1 MLKKLIGAIHK
12 YVRFVYLVSLIGALI
27 WFTLIWFIWLDV
39 EGFFQWLGIS
49 SVPSTSL
56 KYALIILILIISYVF
71 LKNYMRLNRVFR
83 PMIEF
88 LELTKGPPLRLIS
101 LISLIGGL
109 IWIIWLNAEDFF
121 QRLGIPS
128 ILSTSLK
135 YALITLI
142 FVVSL
147 IFFALVLTL
156 MFSLERRVRILAR
169 SYTEDDEL
177 IIFLKSEIKEWLTI
191 ILNLVNNLPTE
202 SGKKYTNIQL
212 DKIEY
217 EISNKGRY
225 LESLV
230 SEVSNYL
237 QVSKESVEELIGI
250 KVGVE
255 QQIAKAIIYNYK
267 KIQED
272 IEALSGPAIDAN
284 GELIDYF
291 ENEILEK
298 INDIQTQKQLLNTQI
313 KWIEQLEK
321 QQGNIKGILKI
332 IKEASTG
339 KAIVLLVE
347 LLKTAKNPEQL
358 KFLIQAVNS
367 RVGYKLSELLGFK
380 LKLKSPYLFSWDE
393 IPENDYRGLIEF
405 LEQNY
410 GIAWVKQAKIESID
424 YGKAIK
430 ISTIENSLLLRLND
444 EKIKTNLKIDDNR
457 AYGFIVKTENGKQK
471 IYKSYLETGLTWY
484 EEPIRS
490 LVSIEEFLKR
500 FDRLRNKSLKKN
512 LLKNFNDY
520 ERIDYSQISIALSFG
535 YSAVLARI
543 LQNIIDEARKAGK
556 SNELRIMIIKSE
568 GFKNITKIENTFPSG
583 EELLRDE
590 LISKF
595 PDIPDLKD
603 RFTIFPIETI
613 KEKNMEGQ
621 INKIFIGIES
631 INISGNVVHPR
642 GGTNTIRYLKEKN
655 PNVKVYA
662 FGETYKVQDFDDFH
676 IDYTKL
682 SMLEG
687 NKFIDCIVTDH
698 EVHMRNAGEWNL
710 YCCMKHWI
718 DQLNRS
724 LSGCKVLEGFQIR
737 LQPPTKKKKIENN

>member
-1 MLKKLIGAIHK
+1 MLEKLIDAIRK
-12 YVRFVYLVSLIGALI
+12 YERFVYLVALLGALI
-27 WFTLIWFIWLDV
+27 WFTLIWFIWLDA
-39 EGFFQWLGIS
+39 EDFFRLIGVS
-49 SVPSTSL
+49 SFLITSS
-56 KYALIILILIISYVF
+56 KYILIIFILIVSYVF
-71 LKNYMRLNRVFR
+71 LKNYIQLNRVFR

-109 IWIIWLNAEDFF
+109 IWFIWSNAEDFF

-128 ILSTSLK
+128 ILSISLK
-135 YALITLI
+135 YGLITLI
-142 FVVSL
+142 FVISL
-147 IFFALVLTL
+147 IFFALVITL
-156 MFSLERRVRILAR
+156 MFSLERRVRVLAR

-177 IIFLKSEIKEWLTI
+177 IIFLKSEVKEWLTM
-191 ILNLVNNLPTE
+191 ILDIVNNLPTK
-202 SGKKYTNIQL
+202 SGKKYTKSQL
-212 DKIEY
+212 KKIEY

-225 LESLV
+225 LEYLV
-230 SEVSNYL
+230 SEVSYYL

-272 IEALSGPAIDAN
+272 IETLNIIRPNHEFS
-284 GELIDYF
+284 DYF

-298 INDIQTQKQLLNTQI
+298 INDIQTNKQLLNTQI

-321 QQGNIKGILKI
+321 QQGNIKDILKI

-339 KAIVLLVE
+339 KAIVLLAE
-347 LLKTAKNPEQL
+347 LLITAKKPEQL

-393 IPENDYRGLIEF
+393 IQENNYRCLKEF
-405 LEQNY
+405 LEQNC
-410 GIAWVKQAKIESID
+410 GIDWVKKAKIESND
-424 YGKAIK
+424 DDKAIR
-430 ISTIENSLLLRLND
+430 ISDEKNSFSLRLND
-444 EKIKTNLKIDDNR
+444 EKIKTNLIINDNR
-457 AYGFIVKTENGKQK
+457 VDEFIVKTENGKQK
-471 IYKSYLETGLTWY
+471 VYKSYLETELTWY
-484 EEPIRS
+484 EEPVKNLLLIQ
-490 LVSIEEFLKR
+490 EFLKR
-500 FDRLRNKSLKKN
+500 FDRLRNTSLKKN
-512 LLKNFNDY
+512 LLQNFNDY
-520 ERIDYSQISIALSFG
+520 EHIEYSQISIALSFG

-543 LQNIIDEARKAGK
+543 LQNIIEKARNVGK
-556 SNELRIMIIKSE
+556 SDELRIMIIKSE
-568 GFKNITKIENTFPSG
+568 GFKNKTKIEDTLPSG
-583 EELLRDE
+583 EELLKDE

-613 KEKNMEGQ
+613 KEKNMEGK

-631 INISGNVVHPR
+631 INISGNVVHPK
-642 GGTNTIRYLKEKN
+642 GGTNIIRYLKEKN
-655 PNVKVYA
+655 RNVKVYA

-698 EVHMRNAGEWNL
+698 EVHMRNGGEWDL

-718 DQLNRS
+718 DQFNLD
-724 LSGCKVLEGFQIR
+724 LLGCKTLKGFQIK
-737 LQPPTKKKKIENN
+737 LKEKIENN